1 MKKNKEN
8 IDTNNKVV
16 AKNRKAR
23 HNYEI
28 LDTYEAGIVLQGT
41 EVKSIREGN
50 VNISDTFAKFLKGE
64 LYLVNMHI
72 SPYKQANIQN
82 HEPTRSRKLLLHKG
96 EMKKLYGKIAERGMT
111 LVPLK
116 IYLKNGLV
124 KIELGLGKGK
134 KEYKKK
140 ESEKRRD
147 EKVKL
152 QRILKEKQ

>member
-1 MKKNKEN
+1 MKKKKEN
-8 IDTNNKVV
+8 IDTNNKLI

-23 HNYEI
+23 YNYEI
-28 LDTYEAGIVLQGT
+28 LDTYEAGIVLRGT

-82 HEPTRSRKLLLHKG
+82 HEPTRSRKLLLHKS

-116 IYLKNGLV
+116 IYLRDGLV

-140 ESEKRRD
+140 KSEKRRD